1 MHPRYKEWLEHP
13 ITEAV
18 LRELEVG
25 LMEHQNAAAQAFIN
39 DPLDPPD
46 SAIRSVFF
54 VHALSEI
61 LNEIKEGNIDLSTQ

>member
-1 MHPRYKEWLEHP
+1 MHPRYREWLEHP

-39 DPLDPPD
+39 NPLDPSD

-61 LNEIKEGNIDLSTQ
+61 INEIKEGNIDLSTQ